1 MKMITVPRT
10 VLQLQY
16 EAVRLP
22 IVVLDA
28 WVLGCYLA
36 EESRL
41 RLSFERALASCD
53 TAAGWL
59 LDDRTLRQRAALRQ
73 RTAALTRAAQLAADA
88 SHRRGQAEQHPTPA
102 PGPTGRRARAQRDHL
117 DDVAEAR
124 GDEEAGWRRV
134 AEQADARGKTERLGR
149 DGRQGAA
156 RRGSRVPGAAAS
168 TSGSNGRRS
177 GAVGRGCRESDADRR
192 RDALALNRR
201 PELGS
206 RPAP

>member
-1 MKMITVPRT
+1 MKMIAVPRA

-28 WVLGCYLA
+28 WVLGRYLA

-41 RLSFERALASCD
+41 RLSFERVLASCD

-88 SHRRGQAEQHPTPA
+88 SHRRGQAEPQPTPA

-117 DDVAEAR
+117 DDVAEAW
-124 GDEEAGWRRV
+124 GDEQAGWRRV
-134 AEQADARGKTERLGR
+134 AEQADARGKTEK
-149 DGRQGAA
+149 DWAETAA
-156 RRGSRVPGAAAS
+156 R
-168 TSGSNGRRS
+168 GRR
-177 GAVGRGCRESDADRR
+177 GVEVRR
-192 RDALALNRR
+192 REPHPHRDLGAMGAEAAL
-201 PELGS
+201 
-206 RPAP
+206 